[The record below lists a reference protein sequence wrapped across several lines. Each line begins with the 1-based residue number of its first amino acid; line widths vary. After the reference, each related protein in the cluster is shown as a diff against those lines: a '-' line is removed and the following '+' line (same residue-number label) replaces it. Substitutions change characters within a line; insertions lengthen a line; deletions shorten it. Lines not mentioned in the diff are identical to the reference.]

1 MLMLGICPLAGSSL
15 GAQTAAIRAEV
26 RWVLKGGDSTY
37 YRRVVAGSHGTTL
50 ALNASG
56 SVDVFDS
63 TRTFR
68 RTVGRRAEGLPA
80 NATIAAVG
88 VLGDDMWVFDPGS
101 GRSYVLDLDGHVLDA
116 RGEQPVAPPA
126 SGLYWAVETMATK
139 QTRVWMQSATTA
151 GIVRL
156 MQEGRTILRTG
167 AQAHAD
173 TVATLDITNAAMVLR
188 SPAGD
193 VWFRSQPWSAVDL
206 VAFASGTKWGYI
218 LRQRNVQLK
227 TRSARV
233 TLERFSL
240 DSGRPTLMGSIPYSP
255 TAVAESMVNRMVDST
270 MPTRFADR
278 FENLSAA
285 RRAVREVLF
294 VPETL
299 PFASKL
305 IASDD
310 GRLYIKNS
318 ERDWLV
324 FDATRKLSWT
334 LVLPDGVRLEDAR
347 GERLL
352 GIRTARNGA
361 SEIVELRSR
370 AP

>member
-1 MLMLGICPLAGSSL
+1 M
-15 GAQTAAIRAEV
+15 
-26 RWVLKGGDSTY
+26 
-37 YRRVVAGSHGTTL
+37 
-50 ALNASG
+50 
-56 SVDVFDS
+56 
-63 TRTFR
+63 
-68 RTVGRRAEGLPA
+68 
-80 NATIAAVG
+80 
-88 VLGDDMWVFDPGS
+88 
-101 GRSYVLDLDGHVLDA
+101 
-116 RGEQPVAPPA
+116 
-126 SGLYWAVETMATK
+126 
-139 QTRVWMQSATTA
+139 
-151 GIVRL
+151 
-156 MQEGRTILRTG
+156 
-167 AQAHAD
+167 
-173 TVATLDITNAAMVLR
+173 
-188 SPAGD
+188 
-193 VWFRSQPWSAVDL
+193 
-206 VAFASGTKWGYI
+206 
-218 LRQRNVQLK
+218 
-227 TRSARV
+227 
-233 TLERFSL
+233 
-240 DSGRPTLMGSIPYSP
+240 MGSIPYSP